1 MKQTNEKG
9 ITLVSLVITIIVML
23 ILAGVSLSTV
33 VGEGSVLENAKRASF
48 ATRMSSYAEAYE
60 LKVGGMLD
68 EKTHLPI
75 DRTTLTVYNPEEVKK
90 YVTNLDPADEDK
102 FKILNGELCYVGE
115 DELEKEIANGQA
127 MRVATVDDI
136 ERESVDVILNKL
148 NGNAFTTTN
157 ATGDTSK
164 AGVELKNK
172 VLGQEWKIIIKMNG
186 KEAEATY
193 GTGWYFVEAGTKT
206 DQLGVLKRSYILNY
220 TDRKAVVYDEAIHRQ
235 IAHDSN
241 LAIKDGIVL
250 NIDPSNMTE
259 GESSWGNV
267 SVKGFNKAGE
277 KDASGNV
284 ISGWFGSGI
293 RFDGVDDYIEFQSGS
308 DFSKGFTLSFYG
320 KQLSNSF
327 PFFCKQIMNKDG
339 TADIARSVRFHSGVS
354 SVSFNV
360 SKNVANATWSGKNE
374 NNGILTCPWSTVAIG
389 DDVYVDVVCDPVSRS
404 DGKIVFTAYRDGK
417 KIGSTVAIKS
427 YWHKTGSAQYS
438 GKTIMEDSKETCRIG
453 SYYGGNPAKWSYGAT
468 DLYAVRLYN
477 KVLTDAEIEAN
488 YTATITYHATLRDPS
503 TGGTGGETGGTD
515 FDDVV
520 N

>member
-1 MKQTNEKG
+1 MRKTNEKG

-23 ILAGVSLSTV
+23 ILAGVSLSMV

-186 KEAEATY
+186 KEEEATY

-293 RFDGVDDYIEFQSGS
+293 RFDGVDDYI
-308 DFSKGFTLSFYG
+308 
-320 KQLSNSF
+320 
-327 PFFCKQIMNKDG
+327 
-339 TADIARSVRFHSGVS
+339 
-354 SVSFNV
+354 
-360 SKNVANATWSGKNE
+360 
-374 NNGILTCPWSTVAIG
+374 
-389 DDVYVDVVCDPVSRS
+389 
-404 DGKIVFTAYRDGK
+404 
-417 KIGSTVAIKS
+417 
-427 YWHKTGSAQYS
+427 
-438 GKTIMEDSKETCRIG
+438 
-453 SYYGGNPAKWSYGAT
+453 
-468 DLYAVRLYN
+468 
-477 KVLTDAEIEAN
+477 
-488 YTATITYHATLRDPS
+488 
-503 TGGTGGETGGTD
+503 
-515 FDDVV
+515 
-520 N
+520 

>member
-23 ILAGVSLSTV
+23 ILAGVALSSLT
-33 VGEGSVLENAKRASF
+33 GDNSVLNQAKKASF

-68 EKTHLPI
+68 DKTHKPI
-75 DRTTLTVYNPEEVKK
+75 DRTTLTVYDPEEVKK
-90 YVTNLDPADEDK
+90 YVTNLDPADADK

-115 DELEKEIANGQA
+115 DELEKEIANEQA

-148 NGNAFTTTN
+148 NGNSFTTTN
-157 ATGDTSK
+157 APGNTSK
-164 AGVELKNK
+164 AGVELKDK
-172 VLGQEWKIIIKMNG
+172 VLGQEWKIIMKMNG
-186 KEAEATY
+186 KVAEATY

-206 DQLGVLKRSYILNY
+206 DQLGVLKKSYILNY
-220 TDRKAVVYDEAIHRQ
+220 TDRKAVVYDENIHRQ
-235 IAHDSN
+235 LAYDSN
-241 LAIKDGIVL
+241 LAVKDGIVL
-250 NIDPSNMTE
+250 NIDPSNMTAS
-259 GESSWGNV
+259 ESAWGNV

-293 RFDGVDDYIEFQSGS
+293 RLDGVNDYIEFNSGS

-320 KQLSNSF
+320 KQSSNSI
-327 PFFCKQIMNKDG
+327 PFFCKQIMNSNG
-339 TADIARSVRFHSGVS
+339 TADISRSVRFQSHLGST
-354 SVSFNV
+354 SFNV
-360 SKNVANATWSGKNE
+360 SKNTANASWSGANE
-374 NNGILTCPWSTVAIG
+374 NNGILTCSWNKLKIG
-389 DDVYVDVVCDPVSRS
+389 DDVYVDIVCDPVSS
-404 DGKIVFTAYRDGK
+404 PDGKIIFAVYRDGK
-417 KIGSTVAIKS
+417 KLGSTTAINS
-427 YWHKTGSAQYS
+427 YWHKTGSALYA
-438 GKTIMEDSKETCRIG
+438 GKTIMESVEETCRIG
-453 SYYGGNPAKWSYGAT
+453 SLYGGNPAMWTYGAT

-503 TGGTGGETGGTD
+503 TGSTGGETGGED
-515 FDDVV
+515 FEDVK
-520 N
+520 